1 MPKILTYKNVKAI
14 EMQLNDYNNLFLT
27 FTNIGNQEF
36 HSGFIKECRES

>member
-14 EMQLNDYNNLFLT
+14 EMQLNNDNILFLT

-36 HSGFIKECRES
+36 HSGLIKES